1 MKVSTKKLVDTMLL
15 SFAYSINVGA
25 LDAYAAA
32 SCAPKGIKGEELKG
46 TLPF

>member
-25 LDAYAAA
+25 LDAYR
-32 SCAPKGIKGEELKG
+32 
-46 TLPF
+46 LP

>member
-25 LDAYAAA
+25 LDAYVV
-32 SCAPKGIKGEELKG
+32 S
-46 TLPF
+46 